1 MRWVG
6 LLVVLSVSVAF
17 AGCAGDDE
25 ERSQESAD
33 RTSSSSRPRP
43 RTTVEVPEY
52 PFSDDPAIALDREA
66 LDGYATQYASTTAE
80 PDGERFLF
88 GWLPVELFDRILAGD
103 DGTGEDALGIL
114 YVSGYF
120 GGVWLRGAIDRA
132 QPGTSALA
140 NVRTAPSQDELT
152 ETVALARAA
161 LDAAAGTDDEALAH
175 AEASLFPRPGTEAGF
190 TGDGLA
196 QGFGYNQGYLLQIL
210 EAPPE
215 GLQTP
220 PEYAVT
226 CGGPLSCRYASPR
239 LDALRELADVEAALR
254 DGSSPAYAELARR
267 IAAEQDAFVPRGR
280 AVWSGGLSVE
290 GFGQRDYET
299 LLDVSSSFLEA
310 LQATALT
317 AARATAERD
326 AEAGRRAAIA
336 NAAMTVWLR
345 AYTTGLVEGRTPP
358 ELPTLTG
365 TGG

>member
-6 LLVVLSVSVAF
+6 LLVVLAVSVAL
-17 AGCAGDDE
+17 AGCAGDD
-25 ERSQESAD
+25 RGGRASAD
-33 RTSSSSRPRP
+33 RTSSSTVPQPRV
-43 RTTVEVPEY
+43 TVAVPEY
-52 PFSDDPAIALDREA
+52 PFSDDPSIALDGQA
-66 LDGYATQYASTTAE
+66 LDAYATQYVSTTAE
-80 PDGERFLF
+80 PDSERFLF
-88 GWLPVELFDRILAGD
+88 GWLPVEVFDRILRSGD
-103 DGTGEDALGIL
+103 VDGEEPLGIL

-140 NVRTAPSQDELT
+140 NVRTTPSQEDFA
-152 ETVALARAA
+152 ETIELARTA
-161 LDAAAGTDDEALAH
+161 LDAATGPDDEALAY
-175 AEASLFPRPGTEAGF
+175 AEASLFPRPGVEAGF
-190 TGDGLA
+190 AGDGLA

-210 EAPPE
+210 EAPPA
-215 GLQTP
+215 GLETP
-220 PEYAVT
+220 RDHQVT
-226 CGGPLSCRYASPR
+226 CNGPLSCTYASPR
-239 LDALRELADVEAALR
+239 LGALRDLAATEAALR
-254 DGSSPAYAELARR
+254 EGSPPAYSELARR

-317 AARATAERD
+317 AARAAAEQD
-326 AEAGRRAAIA
+326 ADAGRRAAFA
-336 NAAMTVWLR
+336 NAAMIVWLR

-358 ELPTLTG
+358 EVPGLTE